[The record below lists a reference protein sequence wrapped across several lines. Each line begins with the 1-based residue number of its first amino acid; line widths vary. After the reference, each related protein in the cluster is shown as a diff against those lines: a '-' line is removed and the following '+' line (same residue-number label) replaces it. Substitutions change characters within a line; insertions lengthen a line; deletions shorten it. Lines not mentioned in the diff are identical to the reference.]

1 MARRLLEDVNM
12 AIPGWWIRP
21 SLPEHQTP
29 QDRAPTV
36 RGQPGGIRGS
46 SNGSVE
52 SSLPP
57 AVSPEPWCEIGA
69 FALPYV
75 PMDATL
81 VLLAAGMSTRYG
93 RLKQLEPVGPGGE
106 ALLDYSVFDA
116 RNAGFS
122 RVVLVIRRELED
134 SFQRHV
140 RGRWPGDLEVVFHY
154 QELQDLPGVGNS
166 LDLRME
172 PGDWPGIPGAS
183 GEPLAT
189 ILSRRRKP
197 WGTAHAVL
205 TARHLL
211 PGPFAVINADD
222 FYGDSAFSRATGLL
236 ANQVGPNPG
245 GLPVF
250 GLLTYTL
257 EDTLSS
263 HGGVSRGICRLHGPD
278 RLEEV
283 EEVLEIRRDSRGIR
297 GRTVS
302 GEEVRLEGR
311 EPVSTNFWLL
321 SPEAFP
327 ILEEG
332 FRWFLGEMAEGHN
345 GRDLVPGEPDAGPSP
360 EPEFLLPSEM
370 NRMLAAGLAR
380 VRTAPGGEIF
390 LGITHPEDRAG
401 VVGSLEALV
410 GRGRYPGRLWGEG

>member
-1 MARRLLEDVNM
+1 MSSTLL
-12 AIPGWWIRP
+12 
-21 SLPEHQTP
+21 
-29 QDRAPTV
+29 
-36 RGQPGGIRGS
+36 
-46 SNGSVE
+46 
-52 SSLPP
+52 
-57 AVSPEPWCEIGA
+57 
-69 FALPYV
+69 
-75 PMDATL
+75 
-81 VLLAAGMSTRYG
+81 LLAAGMSTRYG

-106 ALLDYSVFDA
+106 TLLDYSVFDA

-122 RVVLVIRRELED
+122 RVVLVVRRELEA
-134 SFQRHV
+134 SFERHL

-154 QELQDLPGVGNS
+154 QELEDLPGVGTS
-166 LDLRME
+166 PDLRME
-172 PGDWPGIPGAS
+172 PGDRPGIPGAP

-222 FYGDSAFSRATGLL
+222 FYGESAFRRAAGLL
-236 ANQVGPNPG
+236 ANPVGPDPG

-263 HGGVSRGICRLHGPD
+263 HGGVSRGICRLHGSD

-302 GEEVRLEGR
+302 GEEVRLGGR

-327 ILEEG
+327 LLEEG
-332 FRWFLGEMAEGHN
+332 FRQFLGELAEGHN
-345 GRDLVPGEPDAGPSP
+345 GGQLAEGHDGRDPVPGAPGAGPSA

-370 NRMLAAGLAR
+370 NRLMAAGQAR
-380 VRTAPGGEIF
+380 IRTVPGGELF

-401 VVGSLEALV
+401 VVKSLEALV
-410 GRGRYPGRLWGEG
+410 GRGRYPGRLWGEGSGAGTARCPGTKD